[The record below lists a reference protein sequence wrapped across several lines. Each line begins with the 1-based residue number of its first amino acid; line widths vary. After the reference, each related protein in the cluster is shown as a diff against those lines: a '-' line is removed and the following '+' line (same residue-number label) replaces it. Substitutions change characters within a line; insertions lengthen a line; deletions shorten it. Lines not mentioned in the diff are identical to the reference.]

1 MRCPSGLTPAQCA
14 QFKKSKRFINKSKS
28 DIYNFYKYFEEKRL
42 HKELAKRLHKLNIEK
57 INSSLKKL
65 TLSKLIGKNISR
77 SDPVK
82 LERLSVLLV
91 KKLRDIASL
100 RNIDVSMSKSD
111 IICIK
116 S

>member
-1 MRCPSGLTPAQCA
+1 MDLLQPSVLNL
-14 QFKKSKRFINKSKS
+14 KKSKRLIYKSKS
-28 DIYNFYKYFEEKRL
+28 DIYNFYKYFEKKRL

-65 TLSKLIGKNISR
+65 TLNKLIGKNISK

-82 LERLSVLLV
+82 PERLSVLPV

>member
-1 MRCPSGLTPAQCA
+1 MLNL
-14 QFKKSKRFINKSKS
+14 KKSKRLIYKSKS
-28 DIYNFYKYFEEKRL
+28 DIYNFYKYFEKKRL

-65 TLSKLIGKNISR
+65 TLSKLIGKNISK

-82 LERLSVLLV
+82 PERLSVLPV

-111 IICIK
+111 ILCV
-116 S
+116 